1 MNKKEIKKLYLF
13 EKGDGYEVNP
23 LGLELIETADLP
35 FLDIDLKKVS
45 HYEEDIETIDD
56 EGNTLESEQ
65 VNEYMSVEQLQDYLN
80 VPYNVIKAL
89 IKYQID
95 FMPKNHYFVSNYN
108 DDGIHF
114 IIRDSWVSTLVYDE
128 MERLGLE
135 YTWACCSFNCET
147 GDMRLVEVLE

>member
-1 MNKKEIKKLYLF
+1 MKEIKKLYLF

-45 HYEEDIETIDD
+45 HYVECIETIDD
-56 EGNTLESEQ
+56 EGNTLEVEQ
-65 VNEYMSVEQLQDYLN
+65 VNEYMSVEQLQDYLK

-108 DDGIHF
+108 DDGIQF
-114 IIRDSWVSTLVYDE
+114 IIRDSWVNTLVYDE

-135 YTWACCSFNCET
+135 YTWCCCSFNCET
-147 GDMRLVEVLE
+147 GEMRLVEVLE